1 LHGCDSGQAESA
13 LATPGI
19 DVAVIGP
26 GDLATSMGFKGR
38 TDHPDFLALVAAFEA
53 KIRASGVAMGG
64 PAPTPAKTNEMIACG
79 YRFLGIGVDGLL
91 LHRGIAAALEGV
103 NRD

>member
-1 LHGCDSGQAESA
+1 
-13 LATPGI
+13 
-19 DVAVIGP
+19 
-26 GDLATSMGFKGR
+26 
-38 TDHPDFLALVAAFEA
+38 
-53 KIRASGVAMGG
+53 
-64 PAPTPAKTNEMIACG
+64 MIACG